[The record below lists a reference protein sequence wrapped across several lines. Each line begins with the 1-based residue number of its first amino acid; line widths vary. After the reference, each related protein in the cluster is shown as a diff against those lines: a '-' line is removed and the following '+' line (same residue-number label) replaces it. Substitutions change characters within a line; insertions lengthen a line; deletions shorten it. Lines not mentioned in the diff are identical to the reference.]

1 MKKVI
6 ALILAL
12 ALVFSFAACSKKTDD
27 TAKTET
33 DSNASSETTTT
44 TEETAASDDTLY
56 IGVAAPITGDMA
68 ETGVMMDVA
77 SRMAVDEINANGGI
91 NGRKLALVL
100 YDTKA
105 DPKESTEVARTFV
118 EDSRI
123 IAVCGDTTTSQV
135 MAAAPIYE
143 EGGLVQCTP
152 TASGNDFPAMGKY
165 QFSLAGRAAD
175 ESPMYVKN
183 VLGTALNC
191 QRLGIIYLNNDWGAE
206 VMNSVKSE
214 CEAAGIEVVTVESF
228 MDGETDFTSAL
239 TKMRQADPDVLLLGA
254 QYTEGALIAQQVEQ
268 MGWDITL
275 TTQGSLVQPAFCS
288 LAPADLTY
296 VGQCPIVFTEEIPD
310 AYEFAQKF
318 VGYEG
323 SGGIQ
328 PSLRAAATYNV
339 INILAEA
346 IKRCGDDIT
355 RENVRDQLAQIK
367 DFPIIGGTT
376 VSISDEGY
384 VNLQY
389 VTVTIRDGQWVP
401 YK

>member
-12 ALVFSFAACSKKTDD
+12 ALVFSFAACSKKT
-27 TAKTET
+27 TGEPAKTET

-44 TEETAASDDTLY
+44 EETTASDDTLY

-77 SRMAVDEINANGGI
+77 SRMAVEEINANGGV

-105 DPKESTEVARTFV
+105 DPKESTEVARNFV

-165 QFSLAGRAAD
+165 QFSMAGRAAD
-175 ESPMYVKN
+175 EVPKYVQN
-183 VLGTALNC
+183 VLGDALNC

-206 VMNSVKSE
+206 IKNSVEAE
-214 CEAAGIEVVTVESF
+214 CETAGIEIVTIESF

-239 TKMRQADPDVLLLGA
+239 TKMRQADPDVLLLAA
-254 QYTEGALIAQQVEQ
+254 QYTEGSLIAQQVEQ
-268 MGWDITL
+268 MGWDIPL

-288 LAPADLTY
+288 LAPADMTY
-296 VGQCPIVFTEEIPD
+296 LGQCPIVFTEEIPD

-318 VGYEG
+318 AGYEG

-328 PSLRAAATYNV
+328 PSLRAAATYNT
-339 INILAEA
+339 INVLAEA
-346 IKRCGDDIT
+346 ISRCGDDVT

-367 DFPIIGGTT
+367 DFPILGGTT
-376 VSISDEGY
+376 VTFSEEGY